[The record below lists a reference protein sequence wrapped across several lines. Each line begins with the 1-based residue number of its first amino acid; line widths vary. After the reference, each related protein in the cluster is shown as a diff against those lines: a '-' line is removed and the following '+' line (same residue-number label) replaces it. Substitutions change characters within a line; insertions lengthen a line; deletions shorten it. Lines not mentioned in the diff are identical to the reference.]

1 MTYTLIKLAFKVSD
15 VANKKESDSALS
27 FCKSA
32 CFKYENENETVKA
45 FVILD
50 DSLPIE
56 AIKSQLPLIEFIE
69 NETDNNYI
77 KNAQYECDV
86 LNGVI
91 IPEKIKDTEL
101 PNGMA

>member
-1 MTYTLIKLAFKVSD
+1 MYTLIKLAFKVSD

-32 CFKYENENETVKA
+32 CFKYENETVKA
-45 FVILD
+45 FVVLD

-56 AIKSQLPLIEFIE
+56 AIKAQLPLIEFVE

-101 PNGMA
+101 PNGLA